1 MEYHS
6 QAELNTSE
14 DFSMLKLAG
23 KEAIRAIL
31 SEDARVQAL
40 PIIQKAGLINDL
52 INSCSETL
60 GDSTI
65 ENQYKKVLKIASFEM
80 SNKLVVAENSP
91 YYNEKIENSI
101 LVKIAAKKLLNQLD
115 GMEVIGII
123 NLEYSRL
130 IREEIEGF
138 RIMFLEWIKS
148 FDRKTFLKDG
158 WDAD

>member
-1 MEYHS
+1 M
-6 QAELNTSE
+6 
-14 DFSMLKLAG
+14 
-23 KEAIRAIL
+23 
-31 SEDARVQAL
+31 
-40 PIIQKAGLINDL
+40 INDL

-91 YYNEKIENSI
+91 YYNEKIKNSI

-123 NLEYSRL
+123 NLEYSSL

-158 WDAD
+158 WDVD